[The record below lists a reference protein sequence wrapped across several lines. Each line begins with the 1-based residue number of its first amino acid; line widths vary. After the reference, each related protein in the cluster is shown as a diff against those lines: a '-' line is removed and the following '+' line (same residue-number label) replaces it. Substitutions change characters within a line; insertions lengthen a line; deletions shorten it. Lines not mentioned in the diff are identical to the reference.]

1 MYGLLL
7 PISRAQQQQWPAAR
21 ANLAAQFLSSESSFG
36 FNIHIVHGLFNIASL
51 DILGKNT
58 ILKGCDGR
66 DNLEIKF
73 GESGSGIRFWAAK
86 CAASGW
92 LQLQRSTVGEEE
104 AEAAPSKAATLIPN
118 PSDARKLSCDSRSAG
133 V

>member
-7 PISRAQQQQWPAAR
+7 PISRAQQRQWPAAR
-21 ANLAAQFLSSESSFG
+21 ANLAAQFLKSESSF
-36 FNIHIVHGLFNIASL
+36 NIHTVHRLFNTASL
-51 DILGKNT
+51 DILGKGT

-92 LQLQRSTVGEEE
+92 LQLQISTVGEEE
-104 AEAAPSKAATLIPN
+104 AGSAPSKAATLNPN